1 LSAPSCSVLA
11 RHAFQ
16 RALQVVGDGHKIAQH
31 GRGGIAHRL
40 LALALAAAALVLRFG
55 QGPQQLIAKLGD
67 LGREPCGPRRL
78 VLFRFGR
85 FRLSDL
91 LGCDFL
97 ARFGAFDG
105 VLGLVL
111 LLILFG
117 VRHQLV
123 SSGPW
128 VSG

>member
-1 LSAPSCSVLA
+1 VALEDRVQLAPGELHALEQDLERAVLLRPVA

-97 ARFGAFDG
+97 APFGARRPITLA
-105 VLGLVL
+105 V
-111 LLILFG
+111 
-117 VRHQLV
+117 
-123 SSGPW
+123 
-128 VSG
+128 